1 MHLHC
6 GTGIMKDLDARQ
18 ELLVITMEE
27 CGELIQACS
36 KALRRGEL
44 FAHSDSENELKQEIA
59 DVYAMIELMQE
70 FNIIGWT
77 EIEKGADR
85 KRKKLAQWSKLVNK
99 DNVELGITPPKTE
112 QKEKNFPSN
121 SVTWRQALDDEPR
134 VVYAHTPPFTK
145 PDSVNMTPMTEEE
158 EREWDRIYQNQ
169 VKESQKNA
177 KESQ

>member
-1 MHLHC
+1 MSQ
-6 GTGIMKDLDARQ
+6 MKDLDARQ

-44 FAHSDSENELKQEIA
+44 YAHSDSETELKQEIA
-59 DVYAMIELMQE
+59 DVYAMIELLQDWDV
-70 FNIIGWT
+70 ISWT
-77 EIEKGADR
+77 EIENGVER
-85 KRKKLAQWSKLVNK
+85 KRNKLKRWSKLI
-99 DNVELGITPPKTE
+99 DPHPPKSE

-121 SVTWRQALDDEPR
+121 SVTWRQALGDEPK

>member
-1 MHLHC
+1 
-6 GTGIMKDLDARQ
+6 MKDLDARQ

-85 KRKKLAQWSKLVNK
+85 KRKKLAQWSKLVSK
-99 DNVELGITPPKTE
+99 DNVELGATETLRKGYEAGISMTAPPKTE
-112 QKEKNFPSN
+112 QTS
-121 SVTWRQALDDEPR
+121 DEPYTQK

-169 VKESQKNA
+169 VRESQKNA